1 MVEFLV
7 HAAMRLRWRNGG
19 RRPDEGSQAQAHRSH
34 KRFAF
39 ARAQGLR
46 IRIERAGAV
55 GFAKPQI
62 KKEAQH
68 QVSR

>member
-1 MVEFLV
+1 M
-7 HAAMRLRWRNGG
+7 ASGRISGACGSRNGG
-19 RRPDEGSQAQAHRSH
+19 RRPDEGSQASLV